1 MLIHNRLF
9 GSIII
14 RISYGFEDPEYNK
27 GLVKQAETLA
37 SGFSE
42 SIMPGRFLVNVFPLL
57 RHVPSWLPGAGF
69 KSHIE
74 SLAVL
79 SDDTLKVYDEV
90 KDSLVSELTFLCKY
104 RILTR
109 EQRTGK
115 RVVGPSLAAGLI
127 EDLPDEKDPN
137 RPAQEAIA
145 RNTSALSYIGT

>member
-69 KSHIE
+69 RSHIE

-90 KDSLVSELTFLCKY
+90 KDSLVSEFTFLCKC
-104 RILTR
+104 
-109 EQRTGK
+109 
-115 RVVGPSLAAGLI
+115 RV
-127 EDLPDEKDPN
+127 
-137 RPAQEAIA
+137 
-145 RNTSALSYIGT
+145 